1 MNAAKSTTFF
11 KQKLETSKRKIR
23 FVKNQKKMT
32 SPWKSLEIKENT
44 SDKITL
50 EFEDNFEPTPV
61 EFNKL
66 PDSNEYLLSLGKLYF
81 SIKIKKTKNGV
92 TIFIIAFFF
101 TENKLKKIKNDPN
114 ILRQLT
120 ERREECFRNLLN
132 DNIRIQTEQDL
143 ELEAEVNPELGRAN
157 EILRQI
163 RPEQPLSVGEIV
175 HIIKHD
181 HLDNTTEEEQQ
192 ESDQSDSGAS
202 R

>member
-1 MNAAKSTTFF
+1 
-11 KQKLETSKRKIR
+11 
-23 FVKNQKKMT
+23 MT

-101 TENKLKKIKNDPN
+101 LQKTN
-114 ILRQLT
+114 
-120 ERREECFRNLLN
+120 
-132 DNIRIQTEQDL
+132 
-143 ELEAEVNPELGRAN
+143 
-157 EILRQI
+157 
-163 RPEQPLSVGEIV
+163 
-175 HIIKHD
+175 
-181 HLDNTTEEEQQ
+181 
-192 ESDQSDSGAS
+192 
-202 R
+202 

>member
-1 MNAAKSTTFF
+1 MASQF
-11 KQKLETSKRKIR
+11 
-23 FVKNQKKMT
+23 
-32 SPWKSLEIKENT
+32 
-44 SDKITL
+44 
-50 EFEDNFEPTPV
+50 
-61 EFNKL
+61 
-66 PDSNEYLLSLGKLYF
+66 LLLH
-81 SIKIKKTKNGV
+81 
-92 TIFIIAFFF
+92 FFF